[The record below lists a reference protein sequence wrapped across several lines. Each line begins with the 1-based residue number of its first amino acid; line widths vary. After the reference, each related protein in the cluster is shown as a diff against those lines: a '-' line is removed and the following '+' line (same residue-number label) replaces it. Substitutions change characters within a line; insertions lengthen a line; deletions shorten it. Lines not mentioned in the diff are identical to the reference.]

1 MLVARSFV
9 GGVLALSLCAFGCG
23 GGAQPAPA
31 TPMTPAA
38 SGTSAASGA
47 ESESERAVGS
57 ASSRISRL
65 IPTSTAVYIQLES
78 FRRFDA
84 VMGRLA
90 RANEDIGRQIDELAR
105 QLHRM
110 LPGDERQIHR
120 DRPLGV
126 AISFPPDRE
135 PQLTFV
141 LPMRDVASFKRSLQL
156 SPSTPSPVFDGTYLA
171 VSSSSLYE
179 RPREPVELAAGV
191 PDQAMTVRLDLA
203 RLDHR
208 YGSQLRLAL
217 VAMAAG
223 ETPKVAG
230 TGLFDLQILPYL
242 QQVADPLLFALAVGR
257 RAEIA
262 VDVDAERLHMRCEV
276 ETREAG
282 VLAGWTASS
291 AIDLAPLAR
300 SMVASDSIGLLAGCD
315 AAVLRTRLAPLLTS
329 TSAQSERLAGMF
341 ERFVDPFGSMLGI
354 SGSLAAGEAHFSLQV
369 LTEDRADMAREMAS
383 NFELFSRG
391 GLGVAVQSKSAVEV
405 EGVEVQDLLVH
416 FDAISMCALT
426 GEVTQ
431 SLPLVQA
438 RLDAFSQS
446 LFGADTVHVR
456 IVSFK
461 GRGLIAIGNDDV
473 WFRRTLLWAKQGKN
487 LTPPDV
493 AYALEHLGE
502 VRAAAILRIDMSRR
516 LQGPSSLLAQARAL
530 YEPVRSRMAP
540 IDVGLAQDPKPLT
553 IAVGAEG
560 RTLRLGLS
568 MGLPSEISLD
578 MARR

>member
-1 MLVARSFV
+1 
-9 GGVLALSLCAFGCG
+9 
-23 GGAQPAPA
+23 
-31 TPMTPAA
+31 
-38 SGTSAASGA
+38 
-47 ESESERAVGS
+47 
-57 ASSRISRL
+57 
-65 IPTSTAVYIQLES
+65 
-78 FRRFDA
+78 
-84 VMGRLA
+84 
-90 RANEDIGRQIDELAR
+90 
-105 QLHRM
+105 
-110 LPGDERQIHR
+110 
-120 DRPLGV
+120 
-126 AISFPPDRE
+126 
-135 PQLTFV
+135 
-141 LPMRDVASFKRSLQL
+141 
-156 SPSTPSPVFDGTYLA
+156 
-171 VSSSSLYE
+171 
-179 RPREPVELAAGV
+179 
-191 PDQAMTVRLDLA
+191 
-203 RLDHR
+203 
-208 YGSQLRLAL
+208 
-217 VAMAAG
+217 
-223 ETPKVAG
+223 
-230 TGLFDLQILPYL
+230 
-242 QQVADPLLFALAVGR
+242 
-257 RAEIA
+257 
-262 VDVDAERLHMRCEV
+262 MRCEV